1 MVNGNLGR
9 GRATRERVIR
19 AATELFAAHGYDGTS
34 TEAVLQASGVS
45 RGSLYHHF
53 ANKEALFMAVL
64 EAMQARVAQDLAVA
78 ADGLTDAVDV
88 LRTGCIE
95 WVRRAGD
102 PVVRQVMLI
111 DGPAVL
117 GWREFRAF
125 DERMT
130 LGAIRGA
137 LTEAAGAGR
146 IPHEHVDVF
155 AHIVLATANE
165 IAMMVALA
173 DDREEAMR
181 SGQAAVDE
189 FLHRLLDPR

>member
-1 MVNGNLGR
+1 VNSNVDR

-19 AATELFAAHGYDGTS
+19 AATELFAANGYDGTS

-64 EAMQARVAQDLAVA
+64 EAMQMRVAEDLAVA
-78 ADGLTDAVDV
+78 AAGLTDAVDV

-102 PVVRQVMLI
+102 PVIRQIMLI

-125 DERMT
+125 DERLA

-137 LTEAAGAGR
+137 LTEAAEAGR
-146 IPHEHVDVF
+146 IPPEHVDAF
-155 AHIVLATANE
+155 AHIVLATAHE
-165 IAMMVALA
+165 IAMMVAVA
-173 DDREEAMR
+173 DDRDEAMR
-181 SGQAAVDE
+181 SGEAAVDE
-189 FLHRLLDPR
+189 FLHRLLDKR

>member
-1 MVNGNLGR
+1 VNSNVDR

-53 ANKEALFMAVL
+53 ANKEALFLAVL
-64 EAMQARVAQDLAVA
+64 EAMQERVAEGLAVA
-78 ADGLTDAVDV
+78 AADLTDAVDV
-88 LRTGCIE
+88 LRTGCLE

-102 PVVRQVMLI
+102 PVIRQIMLI

-125 DERMT
+125 DERLA

-146 IPHEHVDVF
+146 IPHEHVDAF

-165 IAMMVALA
+165 IAMMVAEA
-173 DDREEAMR
+173 DDRDAAMS
-181 SGQAAVDE
+181 SGQAAIDE
-189 FLHRLLDPR
+189 FLHRLLDAR